1 MPQRGID
8 GDFVVGVFVDVKRRF
23 PSLDILSRRIG
34 TVLIDGT
41 NLPSEEGAL
50 AWFLHRLNQHEKNRE
65 GLENKNLPVL

>member
-41 NLPSEEGAL
+41 NLPSEERAL
-50 AWFLHRLNQHEKNRE
+50 GGFSI
-65 GLENKNLPVL
+65 G